1 MQTHANLKQTEAD
14 KRHHREVMRGRSWRY
29 DNKTSAAC
37 SLLPS
42 TSQHE
47 HYHLTGLS
55 SHCPHTQPKLA
66 IAVLLLLLLLA
77 PAFNFTRVGRVM
89 ASAFC
94 GLPTHMVRVAIRSC
108 APPPPSIA
116 LGHAGRY
123 GQRGRQTQP
132 QGPPQ
137 LLGGVYGSCY
147 DCHENWAPSGYR
159 CNQCDA
165 AEFGINQIMLGHSN
179 QRGSGT
185 LAMKCVGVEVL
196 HLNLI

>member
-29 DNKTSAAC
+29 DNKTSAVC

-66 IAVLLLLLLLA
+66 IAVLLLLLLA

-108 APPPPSIA
+108 APPLHRS
-116 LGHAGRY
+116 LGDMRGDMGRE
-123 GQRGRQTQP
+123 GDRHSPRGR
-132 QGPPQ
+132 PQ

-179 QRGSGT
+179 QQGSGT
-185 LAMKCVGVEVL
+185 LAMKCVRVEV
-196 HLNLI
+196 

>member
-42 TSQHE
+42 TSQRE

-108 APPPPSIA
+108 APPPSIDRS
-116 LGHAGRY
+116 GTCGEIWAGRETDTAP
-123 GQRGRQTQP
+123 GAATVIGRRVWV
-132 QGPPQ
+132 
-137 LLGGVYGSCY
+137 LL
-147 DCHENWAPSGYR
+147 
-159 CNQCDA
+159 
-165 AEFGINQIMLGHSN
+165 
-179 QRGSGT
+179 
-185 LAMKCVGVEVL
+185 
-196 HLNLI
+196 

>member
-29 DNKTSAAC
+29 DNKTSAVC

-108 APPPPSIA
+108 APPPLHRS
-116 LGHAGRY
+116 LWDMRGDMGRE
-123 GQRGRQTQP
+123 GDRHSPRGRHSYWEACMGLVMTAMRT
-132 QGPPQ
+132 G
-137 LLGGVYGSCY
+137 LRR
-147 DCHENWAPSGYR
+147 AT
-159 CNQCDA
+159 A
-165 AEFGINQIMLGHSN
+165 AISVMPRSLES
-179 QRGSGT
+179 T
-185 LAMKCVGVEVL
+185 K
-196 HLNLI
+196 